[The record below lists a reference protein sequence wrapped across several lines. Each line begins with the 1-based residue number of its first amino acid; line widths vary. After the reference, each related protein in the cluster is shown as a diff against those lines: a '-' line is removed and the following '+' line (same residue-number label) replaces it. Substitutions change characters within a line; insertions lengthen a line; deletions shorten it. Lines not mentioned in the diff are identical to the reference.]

1 MEEDIIKKRLWFV
14 AAIIIAG
21 IIISLPA
28 PEGLTPEGQKTIAL
42 LIMVIILFVAE
53 AIPMAATALLIGV
66 FEVVVIGFESN
77 DVASSYMNDSV
88 FFIMGSLM
96 IAVALVKQ
104 GIAQKITLLILS
116 HIGTSVNRIV
126 FGIVASCAL
135 VAAFMSDHTVA
146 ALMLPVALS
155 ISKMS
160 GGFKKNPNLT
170 KLLLFAIAFGCAIG
184 GLATPSGGAR
194 NIIAIEYLNSMFNQN
209 ITYLDWMIY
218 AFPVTL
224 IMIPITALILIKIFK
239 PEISNLRDATHTL
252 EEEDEEMIMTPKMWI
267 SIGIFLFTLFLW
279 IFSGTLN
286 LGLGIAAIIGAVLYL
301 IFGLVKWRDYNSG
314 VAWGVVF
321 LYGGAISLG
330 FMMLDTGA
338 GAWIANNF
346 LNFMSMFV
354 DINGVPVLASA
365 VSILSIATTN
375 TMSGG
380 ATVSVIGP
388 ITLKMAEG
396 AGISVIV
403 VGMVTAISSAFAY
416 LLVIGSPA
424 NAIIYSSGF
433 VKSKDFLLAGA
444 AMTVISFIVL
454 LLVVNFYWIGIIGL

>member
-1 MEEDIIKKRLWFV
+1 MEKDIIKKRAWFV
-14 AAIIIAG
+14 VALIVAAAIIL
-21 IIISLPA
+21 LPT
-28 PEGLTPEGQKTIAL
+28 PEGLTAQGQKTIAL
-42 LIMVIILFVAE
+42 LIMVVILFVAE

-116 HIGTSVNRIV
+116 HIGTGVNRIV
-126 FGIVASCAL
+126 FGIVATCAIL
-135 VAAFMSDHTVA
+135 AAFMSDHTVA

-155 ISKMS
+155 ISKIS
-160 GGFKKNPNLT
+160 GGFRKNPNLT
-170 KLLLFAIAFGCAIG
+170 KLLLFSIAFGCAIG

-194 NIIAIEYLNSMFNQN
+194 NIIVIEYLNSMFSQS

-224 IMIPITALILIKIFK
+224 ILIPVTALVLIFIFK
-239 PEISNLRDATHTL
+239 PEITNLKDASHTML
-252 EEEDEEMIMTPKMWI
+252 EEEEEMLMTPRMWI
-267 SIGIFLFTLFLW
+267 SIAIFLLTLFLW
-279 IFSGTLN
+279 IFGAN
-286 LGLGIAAIIGAVLYL
+286 FNIGLGIAAIIGAVLYL
-301 IFGLVKWRDYNSG
+301 IFGLARWRDYNKG

-330 FMMLDTGA
+330 FTMITTGA
-338 GAWIANNF
+338 GEWIANNF
-346 LNFMSMFV
+346 LNFMGNFI
-354 DINGVPVLASA
+354 DINSIPALAA
-365 VSILSIATTN
+365 VIAVLSIATTN

-388 ITLKMAEG
+388 ITLQMAQATG
-396 AGISVIV
+396 TGVVIM
-403 VGMVTAISSAFAY
+403 GMVTAISSAFAY
-416 LLVIGSPA
+416 LLVIGAPA
-424 NAIIYSSGF
+424 NAIVYSSGF
-433 VKSKDFLLAGA
+433 LKSSDFLKAGA
-444 AMTVISFIVL
+444 IMTVISFIVL
-454 LLVVNFYWIGIIGL
+454 LVAVNFYWI